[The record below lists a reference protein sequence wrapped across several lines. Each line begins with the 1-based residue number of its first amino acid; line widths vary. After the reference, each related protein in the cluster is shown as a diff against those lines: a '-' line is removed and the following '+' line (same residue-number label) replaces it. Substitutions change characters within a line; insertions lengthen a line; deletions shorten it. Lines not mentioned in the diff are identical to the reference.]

1 MIHSQTFRLKVQR
14 IGQVCL
20 FELSWGQGQ
29 QRSATLNYPETLTRL
44 YQDWQRS
51 YLNFYQTLMPT
62 SLRTDVASGL
72 RGWQMAGG
80 SASAI
85 AQPPP
90 GSAHSQTSS
99 QTNWHA
105 RLIEAQARLM
115 YEFHHWLRSAELYEI
130 RAEMARASR
139 EWGTV
144 HATGLDIFL
153 TCDPI
158 ELARFPW
165 ESWEISN
172 EFAAIATVRIVR
184 VPINVSQ
191 PPNQVSSPSKKQRSR
206 ARILAVMGDETGLSF
221 QLDRMAVQSLYRLA
235 EIRFV
240 GWQPGRDVET
250 VKREIVQAI
259 ADERGWDVLFFA
271 GHSNETELSGGE
283 LGIAPGVSI
292 AVSEIAPQLA
302 IARDRGLQF
311 ALFNSCSGLNIAE
324 TLIGLGLSQVA
335 VMREPVH
342 NRVAQEFLVTFLK
355 GLEQFKDVHEALLE
369 ACQVMKLEKNLTFPS
384 AWLVPSL
391 FCHPGAAWFRLKP
404 FGWRQRLGKMMPSRL
419 EAIALTA
426 FCIVGLIPESQNF
439 AQKYLLNQRIKMQA
453 VYRNETQQVPPIG
466 SPPVLLVQI
475 NPESID
481 RDNRILNPYPISQSY
496 LSDLVKRLSNMNAKM
511 ISFDYKL
518 DEPDGNERL
527 LSGAIQSAVKQ
538 NQTWFAFAS
547 RYPFEQD
554 KIFTAH
560 EGRVAEKSWSLQ
572 GYTESLSD
580 RMMLPDSSGDCRQAC
595 PFAYLQALLHTIN
608 QTNSR
613 QDPLKEL
620 PSSLLPNLN
629 SREDLRTNLINFVD
643 KEASNDDELAR
654 LQALR
659 LFPITELAY
668 NSPLEQPWLQ
678 PIIDFSIPPD
688 RIYARLSAW
697 RVLEDPTL
705 SLPKLDQQIVMIAS
719 GAYEEAGDETGRRD
733 YQSVPSAVEYWRLK
747 LPQMNNA
754 ALFPNGRWKNRSYLD
769 KYTGGEVIAYTIHH
783 LLTNRLVIPIPDL
796 WLVGIAGLFG
806 KGIVLMVKR
815 QKTRHQWSRSHQILA
830 GTVFLVATA
839 GYGLAGL
846 QLYISAAILLP
857 WVLPSSM
864 FWLTILP
871 IFRRNTNAF

>member
-1 MIHSQTFRLKVQR
+1 MASGSRL
-14 IGQVCL
+14 GSL
-20 FELSWGQGQ
+20 LNLPDQ
-29 QRSATLNYPETLTRL
+29 QIIYR
-44 YQDWQRS
+44 W
-51 YLNFYQTLMPT
+51 NFYQTLMPT
-62 SLRTDVASGL
+62 SLRTDAASGL

-85 AQPPP
+85 VQPPP
-90 GSAHSQTSS
+90 GFAHNQTSS

-191 PPNQVSSPSKKQRSR
+191 PPNQVSSPSQKQRSR

-221 QLDRMAVQSLYRLA
+221 QLDRMVVQSLYRLA
-235 EIRFV
+235 EIKFV

-302 IARDRGLQF
+302 IAKERGLQF

-391 FCHPGAAWFRLKP
+391 FCHPGAEWFRLQP
-404 FGWRQRLGKMMPSRL
+404 FGWRQKLRRWKPNRLQAGALAAFLLLGLLPPKQNPVL
-419 EAIALTA
+419 E
-426 FCIVGLIPESQNF
+426 
-439 AQKYLLNQRIKMQA
+439 YLLDQRVGAQA
-453 VYRNETQQVPPIG
+453 VYRHITGRIPPTNP
-466 SPPVLLVQI
+466 PPVLLVQI
-475 NPESID
+475 NDESIGRD
-481 RDNRILNPYPISQSY
+481 RRISTPHPINQSY
-496 LSDLVKRLSNMNAKM
+496 MADVINRLNQLNARVIGIDYAFDRPAKNESEEQALRQAIQNSVRDRTWFVFMFDRNNSSTLITSSRSELVK
-511 ISFDYKL
+511 
-518 DEPDGNERL
+518 GNWIL
-527 LSGAIQSAVKQ
+527 QG
-538 NQTWFAFAS
+538 
-547 RYPFEQD
+547 
-554 KIFTAH
+554 FTNPPAPN
-560 EGRVAEKSWSLQ
+560 RVAMPYA
-572 GYTESLSD
+572 G
-580 RMMLPDSSGDCRQAC
+580 LPGVSCFLC
-595 PFAYLQALLHTIN
+595 PF
-608 QTNSR
+608 TNTLSIAHLAR
-613 QDPLKEL
+613 QDNLVNL
-620 PSSLLPNLN
+620 PSPNLN
-629 SREDLRTNLINFVD
+629 NQGDFQKELMSFLEKESSKNPKLAQLQEQHTPQFAQWIYLNFN
-643 KEASNDDELAR
+643 KLPWFN
-654 LQALR
+654 
-659 LFPITELAY
+659 PITDL
-668 NSPLEQPWLQ
+668 
-678 PIIDFSIPPD
+678 SIPPGSV
-688 RIYARLSAW
+688 YNRLSSW
-697 RVLEDPTL
+697 RLLEDQSLELPDL
-705 SLPKLDQQIVMIAS
+705 SQQIVIVAS
-719 GAYEEAGDETGRRD
+719 GAYVEAGIDEDKD
-733 YQSVPSAVEYWRLK
+733 YRELPSASRYW
-747 LPQMNNA
+747 QSQNISTNA
-754 ALFPNGRWKNRSYLD
+754 TTFPAGSSQNSTSRINR
-769 KYTGGEVIAYTIHH
+769 YTGGESLAYGVHH
-783 LLTNRLVIPIPDL
+783 ALTQRLVVPIPDIL
-796 WLVGIAGLFG
+796 IVGCAGLLG
-806 KGIVLMVKR
+806 KGVFLLRKR
-815 QKTRHQWSRSHQILA
+815 QQGRQRDQYFLFK
-830 GTVFLVATA
+830 VFASTLL
-839 GYGLAGL
+839 YGFFALE
-846 QLYISAAILLP
+846 LYVSAAILLP
-857 WVLPSSM
+857 WLLPSAM
-864 FWLTILP
+864 FWISALP
-871 IFRRNTNAF
+871 SIKGKAND